1 MRSKSRITPRRN
13 AGKTTSPIRVS
24 MDSLRQ
30 GVSQQPPHLR
40 VVGQGSEQING
51 WSSPVEGLAKRNPMR
66 LIDRIK
72 NHPLDNFYLEMLDV
86 TAAESYST
94 LLYPLD
100 ANTTALEILHNGE
113 PIVLNVHGQGMT
125 LNNGV
130 IEIDNTGYLWS
141 SGDLYKNYVLINNGP
156 LGLLLNRTQVVGMD
170 SALSPARER
179 NGLIFVQAV
188 GYEITYVVTIDGS
201 EVASYKTPKATA
213 TNNTISTSLVATQ
226 LASQIQ
232 STTGLSAVANAYVV
246 EVTKDNGANF
256 TIELDDSRS
265 NTFARA
271 FTDKVGSLAEL
282 PSIAPSGYIVNVVN
296 DPSTSVDDAYF
307 KFTTNDGG
315 SFGEGGWS
323 ETVKPGIQYK
333 LDANT
338 MPIVIRRESPGVL
351 FVGPAD
357 GSTETEGS
365 DTFTF
370 PTWADR
376 TAGDEETVPDPE
388 FIGKTIKDHVFF
400 RSRYVTCAGTSLI
413 LSEVDDI
420 FNFFQDTSAALTET
434 DPFSL
439 RASSERSSELLWML
453 PVDESILV
461 FSAYSQFQA
470 RPADADVLTP
480 TTAIILRLSNL
491 ESNGDV
497 RPRLA
502 GPQVLFSTREFGYS
516 HFREFTFFES
526 TQRKIGLNLGGSND
540 VTLNLPKYIDGFV
553 THWTVGETVDTAVA
567 ITDKDRKTMYVYK
580 YLWGSGAQGLQKQQA
595 SWSKWVFKQD
605 IQWVKFM
612 DNLLWL
618 VVSDSNGTYSC
629 VIASDEIEDPADLQL
644 HLDRLIAYPE
654 CNSDPK
660 AFNDVVATY
669 DADSDTTTFVLPYT
683 PSEKAIAVTRFTGN
697 GPRGLWLGES
707 ATNTIVCSETPGDW
721 TASEIGF
728 GEPYEFNYEFTPG
741 YLPVKD
747 QSRQKIVGELDG
759 RTQVLRWHVHHY
771 QTGAY
776 NVRVKRK
783 SRPNDTVH
791 KFRARFPNV
800 MNNELDTET
809 SFLETGSIQV
819 PVCSRNTDCVVSIE
833 SDSWLPCVISGAA
846 WEGSFNDRA
855 KGV

>member
-1 MRSKSRITPRRN
+1 
-13 AGKTTSPIRVS
+13 

-40 VVGQGSEQING
+40 IVGQGSEQING
-51 WSSPVEGLAKRNPMR
+51 WSSPVEGLSKRNPMR
-66 LIDRIK
+66 LIAQIK
-72 NHPLDNFYLEMLDV
+72 DKPLDNFYLEMFDV
-86 TAAESYST
+86 AATESYSV

-100 ANTTALEILHNGE
+100 ANTTRLEIFNNGI
-113 PIVLNVHGQGMT
+113 PPTLNVHGQGMT
-125 LNNGV
+125 LDSGGIN
-130 IEIDNTGYLWS
+130 IDNTGYLWS
-141 SGDLYKNYVLINNGP
+141 SGDFYKNYVLINNGP
-156 LGLLLNRTQVVGMD
+156 LGLLLNRTRTVEMD
-170 SALSPARER
+170 PALSPARKN

-188 GYEITYVVTIDGS
+188 GYELTYKVIIDGS
-201 EVASYKTPKATA
+201 EVASYTTPKATDDD
-213 TNNTISTSLVATQ
+213 NRISTSRVASELATQ
-226 LASQIQ
+226 ISALAGF
-232 STTGLSAVANAYVV
+232 TAVKSFYVI
-246 EVTKDNGANF
+246 EVTKDDGSSF
-256 TIELDDSRS
+256 VMELDDNRS

-271 FTDKVGSLAEL
+271 FTDKVGGLSEL
-282 PSIAPSGYIVNVVN
+282 PNFAPNGYVVNVIS
-296 DPSTSVDDAYF
+296 DPSTTLDDRYF
-307 KFTTNDGG
+307 KFGTYDGR
-315 SFGEGGWS
+315 SRGEGGWG
-323 ETVKPGIQYK
+323 ETVKPGIEYK
-333 LDANT
+333 LDVNT
-338 MPIVIRRESPGVL
+338 MPIVIRRESAGVL
-351 FVGPAD
+351 FIGPAD
-357 GSTETEGS
+357 GSSETTGS
-365 DTFTF
+365 ETFTF
-370 PTWADR
+370 PAWAER
-376 TAGDEETVPDPE
+376 TAGDEETVPPPE
-388 FIGKTIKDHVFF
+388 FVGKQIKDHVYF
-400 RSRYVTCAGTSLI
+400 RSRYVTCAGTSI
-413 LSEVDDI
+413 VFSEVDDV

-453 PVDESILV
+453 PVDESILL

-553 THWTVGETVDTAVA
+553 THWAVGETVDTAVA
-567 ITDKDRKTMYVYK
+567 ITDKDRKTLYVYK
-580 YLWGSGAQGLQKQQA
+580 YLWGSGTQGLQKQQA

-618 VVSDSNGTYSC
+618 VVSDANGTYSC
-629 VIASDEIEDPADLQL
+629 VIASDEIEDPIDLQL

-654 CNSDPK
+654 CNSDPQSS
-660 AFNDVVATY
+660 NDVVATY
-669 DADSDTTTFVLPYT
+669 DAATNTTTFVLPYT
-683 PSEKAIAVTRFTGN
+683 PSEKAIAVTRFTGSDL
-697 GPRGLWLGES
+697 RGLWLGES
-707 ATNTIVCSETPGDW
+707 TTNTIVCSQVPGDW
-721 TASEIGF
+721 TANAIGF
-728 GEPYEFNYEFTPG
+728 GEPYEFSYEFTPG
-741 YLPVKD
+741 YMPAKD
-747 QSRQKIVGELDG
+747 QAKQRIVGELDG

-776 NVRVKRK
+776 NVRVKRR
-783 SRPNDTVH
+783 SRSNDTVH

-800 MNNELDTET
+800 MNNQLDAET

-846 WEGSFNDRA
+846 WEGSYNDRA